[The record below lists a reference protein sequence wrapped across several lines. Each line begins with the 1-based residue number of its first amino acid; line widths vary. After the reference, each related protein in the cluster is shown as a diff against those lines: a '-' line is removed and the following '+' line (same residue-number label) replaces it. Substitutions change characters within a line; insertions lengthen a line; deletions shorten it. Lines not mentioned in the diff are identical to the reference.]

1 MMNHEEI
8 KSNTNLT
15 DNQKEML
22 LCIDDYN
29 EGWISEQDLEDKL
42 SLILKLKV
50 CGN

>member
-1 MMNHEEI
+1 MVDWRMAG
-8 KSNTNLT
+8 
-15 DNQKEML
+15 
-22 LCIDDYN
+22 IDDYN